1 MNREKITAIC
11 LALIALPYLY
21 GTYQMPR
28 FEYVRFTPGR
38 YYTYTLGVS
47 LLILSF
53 LLFIKND
60 KKSRKWEASKEK
72 IKTIGTLVGI
82 LLVMLPIFRYL
93 GIIVTFTIGSAAMS
107 RSLGWRRWSTA
118 LLVFGVINISIF
130 LLFTKVLGIY
140 LPLGSWPEA
149 ILALFHGDG

>member
-11 LALIALPYLY
+11 LALIALVYLY

-47 LLILSF
+47 MLIFSF

-72 IKTIGTLVGI
+72 MKTIGALVGI

-118 LLVFGVINISIF
+118 LLAFGLINISIF

-140 LPLGSWPEA
+140 LPLGIWPEA
-149 ILALFHGDG
+149 ILALFQGDG